1 MNVPVTM
8 QPWKDAARGQ
18 ASVSVILGTH
28 HLFRQHLL
36 TAPIHAFHVKLE
48 LSNPRPQT
56 KHVNHAQLA
65 VNPCI
70 ALKEVRVSI
79 NARVLPKQ
87 TKFHIFLQGRENA
100 DNAGTFKTDI

>member
-18 ASVSVILGTH
+18 ASVSVIPAI
-28 HLFRQHLL
+28 RQKAKETLPL
-36 TAPIHAFHVKLE
+36 IIHAFHVKLE
-48 LSNPRPQT
+48 LSNPRPKT